1 MHRTFTLLTIAAFA
15 LSLAGSADAA
25 SSCRDSKGKYVK
37 CPAASAST
45 AAPAKSASS
54 ATSAAKPASATA
66 MASSSSGPNCKKGK
80 RCGNACISVNDV
92 CHK

>member
-15 LSLAGSADAA
+15 LSLAGGADAA
-25 SSCRDSKGKYVK
+25 SSCRDSKGKFIK
-37 CPAASAST
+37 CPAASAP
-45 AAPAKSASS
+45 AAS

-66 MASSSSGPNCKKGK
+66 SSSGPNCKKGK